1 MDKSRRDFVGA
12 GLGFGLVA
20 LVGGPA
26 LTRAAFAGRAARG
39 APAHFPVGVQ
49 LWSVDAQM
57 KKDVPSALAAIRR
70 IGYRQ
75 VEAASLHGLAP
86 DAFRRALDEA
96 GLVCGSAHVSMT
108 ELMKDMAGAVAQVR
122 DLGADY
128 LVCSAPQPDGP
139 LPAGVAWIPAM
150 RQAMTRE
157 AWKRNADQ
165 LNMVATKAAA
175 AGLRVGYHNHPF
187 EFATYD
193 GAVGWELLIERTEP
207 SLVSFEL
214 DCAWAAAGGRDPAA
228 VLRQHGH
235 RIRLLHLKDLAR
247 KPTLG
252 TTHNDDTT
260 CAVGS
265 GVIDWKA
272 VLEAAADARI
282 VAGYVEQEPPV
293 SAIYRDLEK
302 SRDYLAERMGG

>member
-12 GLGFGLVA
+12 GLGVGLA
-20 LVGGPA
+20 SLLGGSTLA
-26 LTRAAFAGRAARG
+26 RAALAESSTPGRAAS
-39 APAHFPVGVQ
+39 FPVGVQ
-49 LWSVDAQM
+49 LWSVDTEM
-57 KKDVPSALAAIRR
+57 KKDVRATLAAVRS

-75 VEAASLHGLAP
+75 VETASLHGLGP
-86 DAFRRALDEA
+86 DGFRRALNEA
-96 GLVCGSAHVSMT
+96 SLVCRSAHVSMAD
-108 ELMKDMAGAVAQVR
+108 LMKDTTSAIAQVR

-128 LVCSAPQPDGP
+128 LICSSPKPDEP

-150 RQAMTRE
+150 RQAMTFD
-157 AWKRNADQ
+157 AWKRNAEQ
-165 LNMVATKAAA
+165 LNTVAAKAKA

-193 GAVGWELLIERTEP
+193 GVVGWELLIERTEP

-228 VLRQHGH
+228 VLRQHGD

-247 KPTLG
+247 KPTMG

-272 VLEAAADARI
+272 VLEAAATAHI
-282 VAGYVEQEPPV
+282 VAGYVEQEPPA
-293 SAIYRDLEK
+293 SDIYGDLAK
-302 SRDYLAERMGG
+302 SRDYLAGKPG